1 MPSKI
6 FQPGLLDGQV
16 AIVSGG
22 GSGLGRAAALEL
34 AALGAQVVVC
44 GRRLEPLEE
53 TAGAAEDG
61 RVEAQA
67 CDIRE
72 EDQVEAL
79 VDGVLE
85 RHGQIDLLVNNAGG
99 QYLTPAE
106 DITPKGF
113 RTVIRLNVEGT
124 WLMTHAVAT
133 RAMIPDSR
141 GGKIVNVTLSPHH
154 GLPGMAHSSA
164 ARAAVENLTRVLSI
178 EWARFGIRLTAVA
191 PGTIATE
198 TMMTKYPKQVVE
210 GVGGHGAARA
220 DGHRG
225 GVRLARGLRRVAR
238 RRLSRAHPHP
248 GRRARQLVR
257 PVAAGRAR
265 ERGGQA
271 ALRGEATEGVS
282 EVPELRT
289 ERLLMRGWRFEDYA
303 PLAEILADPAVGAG
317 LGKPNGLTP
326 HEAWLDMSVM
336 SAHWSLRGFGN
347 WALRIAKAA
356 SSRAAPGSTTR
367 PTGPRSKSDGRW
379 RGSTGE
385 RAMRPSRAGRL
396 RVGHDQL
403 GHATSSA

>member
-1 MPSKI
+1 
-6 FQPGLLDGQV
+6 V

-22 GSGLGRAAALEL
+22 GSGLGRATALEL

-53 TAGAAEDG
+53 TAAAAEGG

-79 VDGVLE
+79 VDGALE

-124 WLMTHAVAT
+124 WLMTHTVAT

-191 PGTIATE
+191 PGPFATE
-198 TMMTKYPKQVVE
+198 TFMTKYPKSVVE
-210 GVGGHGAARA
+210 GVAATVPLQRMGTEEEFAWLVAYIASPAGDYLSGTVLTLDGARDNWFGAWPP
-220 DGHRG
+220 
-225 GVRLARGLRRVAR
+225 RGL
-238 RRLSRAHPHP
+238 
-248 GRRARQLVR
+248 
-257 PVAAGRAR
+257 
-265 ERGGQA
+265 
-271 ALRGEATEGVS
+271 
-282 EVPELRT
+282 
-289 ERLLMRGWRFEDYA
+289 
-303 PLAEILADPAVGAG
+303 VGDE
-317 LGKPNGLTP
+317 GKPLS
-326 HEAWLDMSVM
+326 EE
-336 SAHWSLRGFGN
+336 R
-347 WALRIAKAA
+347 
-356 SSRAAPGSTTR
+356 R
-367 PTGPRSKSDGRW
+367 PK
-379 RGSTGE
+379 E
-385 RAMRPSRAGRL
+385 
-396 RVGHDQL
+396 
-403 GHATSSA
+403 